1 MLYSESG
8 VDIDAMDAVKRTISQ
23 IVRPTYTHQV
33 LSEIGLFG
41 SLYRLPRMKQ
51 PVLVASCDSVGTKVE
66 VARLMGR
73 YDTVGVDIVNHS
85 VNDILTLGAR
95 PLFFLDYIGHG
106 RLTGEQLSEIV
117 RGLARACRTAG
128 CALVGGEIAMMPDI
142 YRRSDY
148 DLVGFIVGVVE
159 QDKIVVPRR
168 LAPGDCCIGIPSSGL
183 HTNGYTLARK
193 VLFRRAGLGVNSRPP
208 GWKRALGEVLLEP
221 HRSYLKAVYPLLGR
235 IKALAHITGGGFYD
249 NIKRLLPTEVACLIH
264 RRSWTP
270 PPVFRLIQEL
280 GDVPDEEM
288 YRTFNMGMGMVLMVA
303 PDQVRTVLA
312 AIRGSRLIGRLVR
325 GSYGVVVV

>member
-1 MLYSESG
+1 
-8 VDIDAMDAVKRTISQ
+8 MDAVKRTISRL
-23 IVRPTYTHQV
+23 VRPTYTPQV

-41 SLYRLPRMKQ
+41 SLYRLPTMKQ
-51 PVLVASCDSVGTKVE
+51 PVIVASCDSVGTKVE
-66 VARLMGR
+66 VARMIGR
-73 YDTVGVDIVNHS
+73 YDTVGIDIVNHS

-106 RLTGEQLSEIV
+106 RLSADQLGDVV

-128 CALVGGEIAMMPDI
+128 CALVGGEIAMMPDV
-142 YRRSDY
+142 YQRGDY

-159 QDKIVVPRR
+159 RRRIVNPQR

-193 VLFRRAGLGVNSRPP
+193 VLLHRAGLNVNSRPAGLKDP
-208 GWKRALGEVLLEP
+208 LGEVLLKP
-221 HRSYLKAVYPLLGR
+221 HRSYLKTVYPLLGR
-235 IKALAHITGGGFYD
+235 VKALAHITGGGFYD
-249 NIKRLLPTEVACLIH
+249 NLRRLLPAEVACIIR
-264 RRSWTP
+264 RRSWRP
-270 PPVFRLIQEL
+270 PPIFRLIEEL

-303 PDQVRTVLA
+303 PSQVKAVLS
-312 AIRGSRLIGRLVR
+312 AIRGARVIGRLVR
-325 GSYGVVVV
+325 GSYGVVVL